1 MAKLGRNEMPSGH
14 TRDDFE
20 CFGPVATKDTEFG
33 GCKLADLGCFKQ
45 DEGTDS
51 NKYYHAA
58 VVRSKKDG
66 KWYLYVEY
74 GRTVGGKPNKPQY
87 QFTECPNEQSAMGE
101 FAKQCASKNTKRG
114 QWETVGS
121 KQRYTPKAKKGG
133 TEDLYVVRYMASR
146 VVGLPAAANISN
158 EDAVGA
164 KKAAAAAAATAA
176 PKKGAAKAPSRYD
189 KPTLKL
195 FRDLIGGAVTY
206 TKTTMVGGAIPAQSA
221 LDDARDL
228 LQDAM
233 GRIVVVGDNVQDQ
246 INDQEIKRLTYLL
259 YGMVPKAK
267 PQGAAEADW
276 ILSKDNIRLWQA
288 DIDAF
293 ETALQN
299 ADIEETG
306 SEDDAVMAGIPA
318 DLEFLPLDSEL
329 GKYISE
335 WWVSATRNRHS
346 HVGGLKV
353 KNLWRVSRHGDDKV
367 MLRAQDDTINEMPKS
382 WNNERP
388 LHQDKKR
395 LDLSSAQ
402 RRVHWES
409 NTALMFHGTR
419 SINVPGIVRENLRFP
434 NQLKGVIITGAMFG
448 PGSYFADDWKKS
460 AGYCSNPRPGRS
472 TYYGGGG
479 EVQGRNAFMFA
490 FDVICGNPHVAPD
503 AYGFTQPPSPHHC
516 VFGKAGH
523 TSSWGRS
530 GGLMNNEW
538 IIYKKGRIEMKY
550 LAEIEF

>member
-1 MAKLGRNEMPSGH
+1 MAAKLGRSTLPSGH
-14 TRDDFE
+14 TREDFE
-20 CFGPVATKDTEFG
+20 CYGPVATKDTEFA
-33 GCKLADLGCFKQ
+33 GCKLVDLGCFKQ

-58 VVRSKKDG
+58 AVKSKKDG

-74 GRTVGGKPNKPQY
+74 GRTVGGIPNKPQF
-87 QFTECPNEQSAMGE
+87 QFTECANEQQAMAE
-101 FAKQCASKNTKRG
+101 FVKQVDSKNTKRG

-121 KQRYTPKAKKGG
+121 KQRYTPRIKKDKT

-146 VVGLPAAANISN
+146 VVGLPAAKNICN
-158 EDAVGA
+158 EDAIGE
-164 KKAAAAAAATAA
+164 KKT
-176 PKKGAAKAPSRYD
+176 PTKKVTKGSSARKVD
-189 KPTLKL
+189 VPTKKL
-195 FRDLIGGAVTY
+195 FRDLIGGAISY

-233 GRIVVVGDNVQDQ
+233 GRLIIVGDDVKHQ
-246 INDQEIKRLTYLL
+246 IADQELKRLTYTL

-276 ILSKDNIRLWQA
+276 ILSKDNIRVWQA

-293 ETALQN
+293 ETALKN
-299 ADIEETG
+299 ADIEEE
-306 SEDDAVMAGIPA
+306 SDDDVMAGIPA
-318 DLEFLPLDSEL
+318 DLEFIPLDSEM

-335 WWVSATRNRHS
+335 WWVNATRNRHG
-346 HVGGLKV
+346 HVGKLTV
-353 KNLWRVSRHGDDKV
+353 KNLWRVSRHGDDKI
-367 MLRAQDDTINEMPKS
+367 MARAHDDTVNEMPKS

-395 LDLSSAQ
+395 LDLMPAQ
-402 RRVHWES
+402 RRVHWDT

-419 SINVPGIVRENLRFP
+419 SVNVPGIVRENLRFP

-479 EVQGRNAFMFA
+479 EVKGRNAFMFA
-490 FDVICGNPHVAPD
+490 FDVVCGNPHVAPD
-503 AYGFTQPPSPHHC
+503 AYGFTEPPKPHHC

-523 TSSWGRS
+523 TASWGRS

-538 IIYKKGRIEMKY
+538 IIYRKGRIEMKY